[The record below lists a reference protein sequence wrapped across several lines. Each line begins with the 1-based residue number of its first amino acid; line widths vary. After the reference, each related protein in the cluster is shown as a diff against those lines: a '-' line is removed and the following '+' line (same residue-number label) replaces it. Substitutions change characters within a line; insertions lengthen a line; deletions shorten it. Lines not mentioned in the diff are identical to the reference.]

1 MVDYD
6 VDPDGDTWNFEQQIV
21 ANIQDGL
28 IVSDSN
34 MRYLFW
40 NSVMERIS
48 GLAAKDVLGKKPL
61 DLFPFLEAIGYVE
74 LFNRAI
80 AGETISTAD
89 FPFEVKSSGAR
100 GWASQVMAPLRDATG
115 EIVGVITTVH
125 DVTERVRIDD
135 ELRISRQRLE
145 ILSRQLLR
153 AQEEERHHLAREL
166 HDEIG
171 QVLTAIKISLNESQR
186 LAEGRLQTLL
196 KENMTMIDRAIVQVR
211 NMSLNLRPAQLDLL
225 GLVPALMWL
234 FKQQSNIAHVKTST
248 EFKIGERKIPPDLE
262 VVCFRIAQ
270 EALTNAIRHGKP
282 SKVSGKLWTDDQ
294 SLFLSISD
302 DGSGFNADELQKLG
316 VESKGFGLLSMHER
330 AALVGGQLKIE
341 SIIGDGT
348 IITVVFSLPPQ
359 D

>member
-6 VDPDGDTWNFEQQIV
+6 VDPDGGTWNFEQQIV
-21 ANIQDGL
+21 ANIRDGL
-28 IVSDSN
+28 IVTDRN

-48 GLAAKDVLGKKPL
+48 GLSAQDVLGKKPL
-61 DLFPFLEAIGYVE
+61 DLFPFLEAVGFVE

-80 AGETISTAD
+80 GGETVATPD
-89 FPFEVKSSGAR
+89 FPFEVKSTGAC
-100 GWASQVMAPLRDATG
+100 GWCSQIMAPLRDATD

-145 ILSRQLLR
+145 VLSRQLLR
-153 AQEEERHHLAREL
+153 AQEEERRHLAREL

-186 LAEGRLQTLL
+186 LADGRLQTLL
-196 KENMTMIDRAIVQVR
+196 KENMTMIDHAIVQVR

-234 FKQQSNIAHVKTST
+234 FKQQANIAHVKTST

-262 VVCFRIAQ
+262 AVCFRIAQ

-282 SKVSGKLWTDDQ
+282 NRIRGRLWTEDR

-302 DGSGFNADELQKLG
+302 DGSGFNAEELQKLALEG
-316 VESKGFGLLSMHER
+316 KGFGLLSMHER

-348 IITVVFSLPPQ
+348 IITAEFPLPAE